1 MDEFIDAIVDELKR
15 EAEKYPVRERVL
27 KIYDFQRMLTARIG
41 RVMDKFQEQA
51 LREFKTPPPAQGGE

>member
-41 RVMDKFQEQA
+41 RVMDKFQEQE
-51 LREFKTPPPAQGGE
+51 LREFKTPPPAKGGE